1 MRVLQN
7 FRFVVDRNG
16 LIDPEQVFFDAR
28 SRVTIFYAGFPM
40 ENTLNKCDVRFF
52 MLSTIFAMNAAPGG
66 APPRRIKNREHLKK
80 QGTAP
85 PCRTEAL
92 KRGALI
98 SVIFM
103 IRV

>member
-1 MRVLQN
+1 
-7 FRFVVDRNG
+7 
-16 LIDPEQVFFDAR
+16 
-28 SRVTIFYAGFPM
+28 
-40 ENTLNKCDVRFF
+40 
-52 MLSTIFAMNAAPGG
+52 MNAALGG